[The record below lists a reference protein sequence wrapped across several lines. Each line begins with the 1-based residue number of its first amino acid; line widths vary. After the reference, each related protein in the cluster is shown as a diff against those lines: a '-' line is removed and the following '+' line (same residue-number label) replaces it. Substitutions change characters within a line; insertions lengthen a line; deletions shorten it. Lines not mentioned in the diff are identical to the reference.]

1 MKSKHMTYCIFGLFV
16 LLVFVIVRQE
26 TYINR
31 TFVSIPVVDKP
42 IAEFVDPTIPPIK
55 PTLPIEYSQVGILTA
70 KPDLIL
76 LLMGR
81 YMGRDKWQYY
91 TISNTGNINTKLPIK
106 VNGRSCMNEYG
117 CNVLNNGD
125 VVFVEGYNHTFIV
138 TLYENNWLY
147 NPFI

>member
-1 MKSKHMTYCIFGLFV
+1 MKSKQVTYCLIGLFV
-16 LLVFVIVRQE
+16 LLMFFILRQE
-26 TYINR
+26 MYIKPD
-31 TFVSIPVVDKP
+31 VVYVDKHVEKV
-42 IAEFVDPTIPPIK
+42 AEFVDPTIPPIK

-106 VNGRSCMNEYG
+106 INGRSCMNEYG
-117 CNVLNNGD
+117 CNVLNTSD

>member
-1 MKSKHMTYCIFGLFV
+1 MHSPLQSPIHD
-16 LLVFVIVRQE
+16 
-26 TYINR
+26 
-31 TFVSIPVVDKP
+31 SPIPK

-55 PTLPIEYSQVGILTA
+55 NALPIEYSQVGILTS
-70 KPDLIL
+70 KPELIL

-106 VNGRSCMNEYG
+106 INGRSCMNEYG
-117 CNVLNNGD
+117 CNALNNGD
-125 VVFVEGYNHTFIV
+125 VVFVEGYNHTFGV